1 MLFQPR
7 NAKLEDAFDDIDIK
21 TGEGD
26 IADVLDYEGE
36 EVGVNVIMKMNRF
49 VKDIYFVV
57 NSSLQTMG
65 KIIFGAVIQPFVP
78 VAVYL
83 ALNGV
88 WTGVLRAVGAVY
100 YVRVVQLL
108 GCIEAH
114 HTFADKSGE
123 DKLLRQ
129 LLDQMVNKLDK
140 LLSPSPTIMLH
151 KLNTKSVKLEKFVT

>member
-1 MLFQPR
+1 MFQPR
-7 NAKLEDAFDDIDIK
+7 NARLEDAFDDIDIK

-49 VKDIYFVV
+49 VKNIYFVV

-78 VAVYL
+78 VAVCL

-88 WTGVLRAVGAVY
+88 WTGVLRAVGGG
-100 YVRVVQLL
+100 LL
-108 GCIEAH
+108 CAGCTLPARRRR
-114 HTFADKSGE
+114 G
-123 DKLLRQ
+123 
-129 LLDQMVNKLDK
+129 
-140 LLSPSPTIMLH
+140 
-151 KLNTKSVKLEKFVT
+151 